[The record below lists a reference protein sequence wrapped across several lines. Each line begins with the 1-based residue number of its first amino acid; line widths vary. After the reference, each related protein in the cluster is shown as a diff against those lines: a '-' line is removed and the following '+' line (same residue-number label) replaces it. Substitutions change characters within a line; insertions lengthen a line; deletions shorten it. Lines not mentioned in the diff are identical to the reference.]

1 MTRSIQQ
8 LPNNVSST
16 QVVEV
21 ATATGFNAGDAVYYQ
36 NGDYKSQPNLT
47 APSTAQFAVSA
58 QSTIFGGASGGIT
71 NGLFPTTASNGY
83 GSSKYNMAATLTNGN
98 IVQVFSSRPSNYPSW
113 RIVNT
118 SGVVQVATTSITSPV
133 AAAGGLVGVLALTG
147 GGFVIFWLTS
157 TSGSIAYAIY
167 SNTGAVVT
175 ATVTEATGN
184 GGTDYYCRIKATA
197 LANGGFVLT
206 IQNTSGVIWF
216 KVYTSTG
223 GATTS
228 WASTSLTTAYYPAS
242 SHAIASRSDSSF
254 IIFYNITSTSQPNF
268 QIYSAAGAVTVSN
281 TAITSSLT
289 NWSYG
294 VDVAVLADGLTYVLA
309 YIGYGTTPTGNAQ
322 AQTFKLLNSSNVQGS
337 ETYFPRQN
345 CYVTPSSSMYGNLTL
360 KIAPQASG
368 GFAIFCAPDQ
378 TCMPAY
384 AFFNSSGTC
393 LSGTNN
399 NGIIPI
405 YIPNLYWS
413 DNSNSIWPTVLEYG
427 GNLNV
432 FYSPVNSNVT
442 QYNQYYFQ
450 VSTSTYQVVSL
461 ASLPTTLSVTSTPS
475 TSYTAGS
482 AISGVKYYAANTEQD
497 VYTQKPSTSLN
508 STTVTTAVGSGS
520 PSHACTLSNGN
531 FVIAWISIVDYTVN
545 ANVYSPQGS
554 LITSINVDTTN
565 STVGSNTS
573 AESAVRVCALSSGK
587 FVITYGNSTSTTTN
601 YSITS
606 VIYSTAYKVLGTIS
620 NAIYGTSYS
629 LLGAFDCIGIS
640 NDLWVLAYQ
649 QPGTG
654 YLGYAVFGNTGS
666 TIQVYQAINSIVTS
680 QYIALFS
687 LDNGGFGM
695 RATSTGL
702 LYTVYQ
708 SAATTWTSS
717 VSGLSMGGS
726 YMVQNFVPFSTNNGD
741 IFMPNN
747 SSSTAIIFSNY
758 ASNLTNLIAT
768 ASSYTLS
775 TNNVANSS
783 GGASGYTGN
792 GTPVFI
798 YFVGANTPTA
808 SCTMYCYGLG
818 SYNSSGSSYSAA
830 YSYPSNNVISFTLS
844 LTSLP
849 NAYIIPNSGFNCV
862 VVWKSNSNV
871 LQFAII
877 SAFPYNSVTSLTSG
891 VSTSNPVQVTPSL
904 TAQNAITGAVFTGVA
919 ATTASAGSTGQVI
932 INGLAQLNTSYPA
945 SGTGAFDYTG
955 LAVDGVKGTFN
966 GRNVNLQG
974 NS

>member
-47 APSTAQFAVSA
+47 APSNAQFAISA
-58 QSTIFGGASGGIT
+58 PSTIFGGASGGIT
-71 NGLFPTTASNGY
+71 HGLFPTTTSNGY
-83 GSSKYNMAATLTNGN
+83 GSSKSNMAAILTNGN
-98 IVQVFSSRPSNYPSW
+98 IVQVFASLLNSYASW
-113 RIVNT
+113 RIINT
-118 SGVVQVATTSITSPV
+118 SGVVQVATTNITSPTAV
-133 AAAGGLVGVLALTG
+133 AGGLVGVLALTG
-147 GGFVIFWLTS
+147 GGFVIFWLTN

-175 ATVTEATGN
+175 STVTEATGN
-184 GGTDYYCRIKATA
+184 GGTNANCRIKATA

-206 IQNTSGVIWF
+206 IQNTSSVIWF

-228 WASTSLTTAYYPAS
+228 WSSTSLTTRAYS
-242 SHAIASRSDSSF
+242 SNSHAIASRSDSSF
-254 IIFYNITSTSQPNF
+254 IIFYNITSTSKPNF

-281 TAITSSLT
+281 TAITSLL
-289 NWSYG
+289 SYWTSSI
-294 VDVAVLADGLTYVLA
+294 DVAVLADGLTYVLA
-309 YIGYGTTPTGNAQ
+309 YIGYDATTTGGAQ
-322 AQTFKLLNSSNVQGS
+322 AQTFKLLNSSNSQGS

-345 CYVTPSSSMYGNLTL
+345 CYVTPNTSMSSNFTL

-405 YIPNLYWS
+405 YIPNLYWA
-413 DNSNSIWPTVLEYG
+413 DNTNYIWPTVLEYG

-432 FYSPVNSNVT
+432 FYSPQATNVT

-450 VSTSTYQVVSL
+450 VSTSTYQVVPL

-475 TSYTAGS
+475 TAYTAGS

-497 VYTQKPSTSLN
+497 VYTQKTSTSL
-508 STTVTTAVGSGS
+508 TGITVTTAVGSGS
-520 PSHACTLSNGN
+520 ANHACTLSNGN
-531 FVIAWISIVDYTVN
+531 FVIAWISTVDYTVN

-565 STVGSNTS
+565 STVGGNNS
-573 AESAVRVCALSSGK
+573 ESAVRVCALSSGK
-587 FVITYGNSTSTTTN
+587 FVITYGNSTSTTSN

-620 NAIYGTSYS
+620 NAILETSYNT
-629 LLGAFDCIGIS
+629 LGAFDCIGIS

-649 QPGTG
+649 QPGTA

-666 TIQVYQAINSIVTS
+666 TIQAYQTINSNASS

-695 RATSTGL
+695 RATNTGL

-708 SAATTWTSS
+708 SAATTWTNS
-717 VSGLSMGGS
+717 VTAANMGGS
-726 YMVQNFVPFSTNNGD
+726 YMVQNYVPFSTNNGD

-747 SSSTAIIFSNY
+747 SSATALSFRNY
-758 ASNLTNLIAT
+758 ASNLTNQIAT
-768 ASSYTLS
+768 ESLYTLS
-775 TNNVANSS
+775 AGSVGNSG

-792 GTPVFI
+792 GTPVYI
-798 YFVGANTPTA
+798 YFGGANSAST

-818 SYNSSGSSYSAA
+818 SYSSDGSSYGTA

-844 LTSLP
+844 LSSKP

-862 VVWKSNSNV
+862 VVWKSLSNV

-891 VSTSNPVQVTPSL
+891 VSISNPVQVTPSL